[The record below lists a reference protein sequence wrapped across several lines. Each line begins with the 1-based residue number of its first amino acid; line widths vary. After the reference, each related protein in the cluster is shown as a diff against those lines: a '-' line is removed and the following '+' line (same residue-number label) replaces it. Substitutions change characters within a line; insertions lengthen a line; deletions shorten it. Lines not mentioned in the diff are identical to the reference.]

1 MYKLII
7 KLAFNNAFLR
17 LSRTL
22 LVIIMIAV
30 SMSMMLSLHGLYDGM
45 TLSMVDKTKRS
56 DSGEI
61 SLYNAEYRVSKALKD
76 NIPNATT
83 IKESLQKNPEVNAV
97 LLRLKAEGLSS
108 TARKSAFSTV
118 IGIDLKEEEQFGDF
132 SEFLKHDVDCKE
144 ESSTKCG
151 ELRLDKRG
159 ALVASELAKTLKI
172 KIGSKIIYSTQ
183 DSTGEINAM
192 SLRVRGIIQTG
203 NVSLDAS
210 AIYIEREKLRKFLG
224 LTPSEATQIALRSS
238 SKTLQSELQKRYPE
252 LEVKS
257 FLELYPMIKQMQEI
271 MVVFNSVTFF
281 IVMMVVFIGI
291 MGVMYVSIL
300 DRIREFGIMRS
311 IGMSYSLIRYQ
322 IFLEALFVGLVGYVL
337 GALLGYGALLYLE
350 VYGLDLSA
358 YADGMES
365 FGYSSVLH
373 ATIQLS
379 YFSSTFVAIVGAS
392 ILSTLLPL
400 RKIKT
405 MNSIEV
411 TKVDS

>member
-30 SMSMMLSLHGLYDGM
+30 SMSMMLSLQGLYDGM
-45 TLSMVDKTKRS
+45 TISMIDKTKRS

-61 SLYNAEYRVSKALKD
+61 SLYNKNYRVSKALKD
-76 NIPNATT
+76 NIPNATS
-83 IKESLQKNPEVNAV
+83 IAEKLEKRSDVNAV
-97 LLRLKAEGLSS
+97 VLRLKAEGLSS

-118 IGIDLKEEEQFGDF
+118 IGIELNAEEKFGEFDL
-132 SEFLKHDVDCKE
+132 FLK
-144 ESSTKCG
+144 SG

-159 ALVASELAKTLKI
+159 ALLGSELAKTLKV
-172 KIGSKIIYSTQ
+172 KIGSKVIFSTQ
-183 DSTGEINAM
+183 DSSGEINAM
-192 SLRVRGIIQTG
+192 SLRVRGIVQTG
-203 NVSLDAS
+203 NISLDNS
-210 AIYIEREKLRKFLG
+210 AVYVERKKLQNFLG
-224 LTPSEATQIALRSS
+224 VSANEATQIAIRTDSLV
-238 SKTLQSELQKRYPE
+238 LQDELTQTYKN
-252 LEVKS
+252 LDVKS
-257 FLELYPMIKQMQEI
+257 FLELYPMMKQMQEVMI
-271 MVVFNSVTFF
+271 VFTSITFF

-311 IGMSYSLIRYQ
+311 IGMSYALIRSQ
-322 IFLEALFVGLVGYVL
+322 IFLEALFVGTLGYIFGAVL
-337 GALLGYGALLYLE
+337 GLLALLYLQT
-350 VYGLDLSA
+350 YGLDLGA

-365 FGYSSVLH
+365 FGYSSVLY
-373 ATIQLS
+373 ATIKLS
-379 YFSSTFVAIVGAS
+379 YFSSTFIAIIGAS
-392 ILSTLLPL
+392 LLSVLLPL

-411 TKVDS
+411 TKVDI